1 MKQTDQPTK
10 SLPPQGRLGSYHR
23 ACELASR
30 LVLHSTSS
38 GHRGD
43 DLGNVAADFH
53 LTDRLSGDGQQV
65 VTEADGFPTGFL
77 RPSPTSPNH
86 GRSQP
91 GWKATV
97 SIDQQY
103 RNGDERGFR
112 GQIDQE
118 NEAHRGKRG
127 RSKQREFRD
136 EEDFPLGNGRGAC
149 GAVCNQLTADQP
161 SGNQVR
167 LPYWPLFGLVSQHF
181 GTRRGGT
188 GDFLAG
194 GNIGGRPTPQVPVA
208 LVTEGKFQTAV
219 NAGEGLE
226 TLRVEG
232 DYHSVSHTL
241 NSPSLSS
248 QV

>member
-149 GAVCNQLTADQP
+149 GALPLKTTTKKGRTFRQPGTLTLLAAVWLAYDLFVLFY
-161 SGNQVR
+161 VR
-167 LPYWPLFGLVSQHF
+167 IPPLCACLEF
-181 GTRRGGT
+181 TRENICVEE
-188 GDFLAG
+188 LAC
-194 GNIGGRPTPQVPVA
+194 A
-208 LVTEGKFQTAV
+208 
-219 NAGEGLE
+219 
-226 TLRVEG
+226 
-232 DYHSVSHTL
+232 
-241 NSPSLSS
+241 
-248 QV
+248 